1 MLPEKHP
8 LLFPLVRVYW
18 WQIFLSFFIA
28 ENVFIMLS
36 FLKYISGLNGW
47 QLIF

>member
-8 LLFPLVRVYW
+8 LLFPYW
-18 WQIFLSFFIA
+18 ESTGDSFSQFFFIA
-28 ENVFIMLS
+28 EHVFIMLS

-47 QLIF
+47 QLIL